1 MKQYKTTVGEDV
13 AVQFY
18 QKITGGVKDI
28 RFGTKPELTMKQQQR
43 DFSVQ
48 ADLVTTTSFP
58 EVSMMENSQPNL
70 TLEPTGCS
78 TPGTP
83 SRKKKKRNN
92 TDSNYCG
99 ICNIQYGSRMDNDY
113 GSLWINCSAKSC
125 KYWVHLFCIGLSCK
139 DENEEVF
146 AKITKYYCKRHN
158 PHKIPWP
165 KRVLKN
171 T

>member
-1 MKQYKTTVGEDV
+1 M
-13 AVQFY
+13 
-18 QKITGGVKDI
+18 KDI
-28 RFGTKPELTMKQQQR
+28 RFGTKPELAMKQQQR

-58 EVSMMENSQPNL
+58 EVSMMENSQPDL

-158 PHKIPWP
+158 PHKIPRP
-165 KRVLKN
+165 KCVLKN